1 MVKVQQLLALSAVVL
16 LAACSPAAAPAAG
29 DGEQAASTGP
39 VDLKAPAG
47 VYAVDPAHASLQWS
61 VGHNRGISNYVARFN
76 TFDGAIT
83 LDPANLA
90 NSRVEFT
97 IDPASVDA
105 HYPGDYRQ
113 THARSRFSSWSE
125 DMAMNE
131 QFLNAGAFPQ
141 IRFTSTAV
149 RLTGPRTAD
158 VIGNLI
164 FLGQTRPVTLRA
176 TFNGELERHPFANAP
191 AIGFAAEGRFKR
203 SDFGMALGPV
213 SDEVTVRFDGEFI
226 RQEPAATAG
235 A

>member
-1 MVKVQQLLALSAVVL
+1 MVKVQHLLALSAVVL
-16 LAACSPAAAPAAG
+16 LAACGPAAAPAASG
-29 DGEQAASTGP
+29 REQAASAGP
-39 VDLKAPAG
+39 LDLKAPAG
-47 VYAVDPAHASLQWS
+47 VYAVDPAHASLQWF

-83 LDPANLA
+83 LDPTNLA

-105 HYPGDYRQ
+105 HYPGDYRR
-113 THARSRFSSWSE
+113 THARSDFANWNE
-125 DMAMNE
+125 DMARNE
-131 QFLNAGAFPQ
+131 RFLNAGAFPE
-141 IRFTSTAV
+141 IRFSSTSV
-149 RLTGPRTAD
+149 KLTGPRTAD
-158 VIGNLI
+158 VTGDLS

-176 TFNGELERHPFANAP
+176 TFNGELERHPFAGAP

-226 RQEPAATAG
+226 RRDPAAAAG
-235 A
+235 R